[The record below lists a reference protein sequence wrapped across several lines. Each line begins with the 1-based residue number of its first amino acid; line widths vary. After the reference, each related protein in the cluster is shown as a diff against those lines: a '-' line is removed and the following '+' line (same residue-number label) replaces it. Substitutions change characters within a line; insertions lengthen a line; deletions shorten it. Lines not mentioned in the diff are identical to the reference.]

1 LHDTADALA
10 AAAGLFADVDMVGR
24 KALPM
29 ASVQLGICHLDMTRI
44 ALGIEQGRYEPISI
58 ELGPFEFRLGAVVLG
73 RIGSCG
79 VRIGSASIDLPDHFT
94 VLSNRAAKS
103 APAPI
108 KIKGAMSAFGADIGG
123 CAALVRRKSGHR
135 VPRCR
140 AAATQLNMHSW
151 GGR

>member
-1 LHDTADALA
+1 MHGSHEFVVPQSGNTSLGANCHRFLVDLERLHDTADALA

-108 KIKGAMSAFGADIGG
+108 KIKGAMSAFG
-123 CAALVRRKSGHR
+123 
-135 VPRCR
+135 P
-140 AAATQLNMHSW
+140 
-151 GGR
+151 

>member
-1 LHDTADALA
+1 MHGSHEFVVPRVAIRRWEQIATGFLVDLERLHDTADALA

-79 VRIGSASIDLPDHFT
+79 VRIGSASIDLPGSLYGSLQSRSE
-94 VLSNRAAKS
+94 VRSRA
-103 APAPI
+103 
-108 KIKGAMSAFGADIGG
+108 D
-123 CAALVRRKSGHR
+123 
-135 VPRCR
+135 
-140 AAATQLNMHSW
+140 
-151 GGR
+151 